1 MADTKSEEV
10 LPEVW
15 SDFKLEGRILEA
27 IRALGWR
34 RPTTVQRA
42 CVAHMLKGRDV
53 CVQSRTGSG
62 KTGAFAVPLAQ
73 RLFSES
79 QMKKTE
85 RPSGPAA
92 LILVPSV
99 ELCDQTEKVVSSITK
114 YLKPRVVIENLC
126 AQTPVAEGTAARH
139 ISLKSGV
146 DIIISTPAALAKSL
160 RAKTMDE
167 SIVKGLRLLVID
179 EADLLISTTSL
190 QIISAMLPA
199 AGLQRVLLSATL
211 TEGVAGMRGHLL
223 RNPTHI
229 TLTEDQDI
237 RGAQTPGQSSA
248 TLGSAKRGYTDE
260 ADDGNDE
267 AANDAVIESRVLVK
281 DAQRNLIR
289 QTYLVATDECHH
301 HTLLYAL
308 FRMKLI
314 EGKTLIFVDDEDTM
328 YKLQH
333 FLEQLSIAN
342 IVYDTSLPMNV
353 RLNLLRQ
360 FQTGEIKTLIC
371 TDGTLE
377 KAEQVQLDV
386 SDADKESG
394 LHRGIDF
401 SQIANVIIFG
411 GIDTPSPINFAKYTH
426 RIGRTG
432 RAGAKGLSILFQTV
446 RQQQVVA
453 GALREYVKSR
463 GEHIRPFRDMDRS
476 AAALLQYRVDS
487 ALAKV
492 TRNATKRLRVATV
505 AAELARSQ
513 YLSTQLNQKD
523 SEAIK
528 KVVLRAKRSVQSEP
542 DLIEVPDY
550 MHMNQVEGVDDFKAR
565 VRGGAESKA
574 NVFARVAKRRRED
587 PLKQVVAKVR
597 RLEK

>member
-1 MADTKSEEV
+1 
-10 LPEVW
+10 
-15 SDFKLEGRILEA
+15 
-27 IRALGWR
+27 
-34 RPTTVQRA
+34 
-42 CVAHMLKGRDV
+42 
-53 CVQSRTGSG
+53 
-62 KTGAFAVPLAQ
+62 
-73 RLFSES
+73 
-79 QMKKTE
+79 
-85 RPSGPAA
+85 
-92 LILVPSV
+92 
-99 ELCDQTEKVVSSITK
+99 
-114 YLKPRVVIENLC
+114 
-126 AQTPVAEGTAARH
+126 
-139 ISLKSGV
+139 
-146 DIIISTPAALAKSL
+146 
-160 RAKTMDE
+160 
-167 SIVKGLRLLVID
+167 
-179 EADLLISTTSL
+179 
-190 QIISAMLPA
+190 
-199 AGLQRVLLSATL
+199 
-211 TEGVAGMRGHLL
+211 
-223 RNPTHI
+223 
-229 TLTEDQDI
+229 
-237 RGAQTPGQSSA
+237 
-248 TLGSAKRGYTDE
+248 LGSAKRGYTDD
-260 ADDGNDE
+260 ADEGNE
-267 AANDAVIESRVLVK
+267 ETANDAVIESRVLVK

-342 IVYDTSLPMNV
+342 IVYDISLPMNV

-360 FQTGEIKTLIC
+360 FQAGEVKTLIC

-411 GIDTPSPINFAKYTH
+411 GIDAPSPINFAKYTH

-446 RQQQVVA
+446 RQQQLVA
-453 GALREYVKSR
+453 GPLREYVKSR

-513 YLSTQLNQKD
+513 YLATQLNQKD

-542 DLIEVPDY
+542 DLIEVPEY
-550 MHMNQVEGVDDFKAR
+550 MHMNQIEGPDDFKAR

-574 NVFARVAKRRRED
+574 NVFARVAKRRRQD